1 MSFSPKYSNLP
12 RFLPLLLSVW
22 IFVSGLIIG
31 AVTPPFQSPDE
42 FEHITRAYSL
52 TRGDIVFSAPA
63 GQSSGGLIDSG
74 LAMYMHAYSEIP
86 FRPDRKVTTEQTRN
100 ADRIGWTG
108 EYEFRPAP
116 GMAYYF
122 PGIYAIHAL
131 GLYAG
136 ESLQLSV
143 SKTYH
148 LTRVLLLIAIS
159 VILFFAFQLVTPS
172 FMTVTLLILPMSL
185 FQFASAT
192 LDGITTALAML
203 VVAIFLRSYRSS
215 SRIEARYLWTA
226 LFIWLLLAS
235 SRQQIFPMC
244 ILLLAAGYK
253 QKRYLLIFSVVAGAV
268 AVIGWQALMIN
279 TVVDGRKALGATSS
293 EIILFYLQNPIEL
306 FGVLART
313 LRDQD
318 VLKGY
323 FSSFIGLL
331 GWLDTPFPGA
341 EYKYFFLMMIPFIFA
356 SIDWRGWRTYRT
368 ERLLLVFSAT
378 CAMGIVF
385 LAILV
390 QWTPHPAVVIDG
402 VVGRY
407 LLVPALM
414 ISYAFSRMEKISDV
428 APTQAVAWA
437 GVGMFGIISVV
448 MTVDLLSGRYYQ

>member
-1 MSFSPKYSNLP
+1 MSFSLKHSNLG

-22 IFVSGLIIG
+22 IFVSGFIVGTVI
-31 AVTPPFQSPDE
+31 PPFQSPDE

-52 TRGDIVFSAPA
+52 TRGDIVLSAPT

-74 LAMYMHAYSEIP
+74 LARYMHAYSEIP

-100 ADRIGWTG
+100 ADRIDWTG

-116 GMAYYF
+116 GMAHYF

-131 GLYAG
+131 GLHAG
-136 ESLQLSV
+136 ENLQLSV

-172 FMTVTLLILPMSL
+172 FMTAILLILPMSL

-203 VVAIFLRSYRSS
+203 VVAIFLSSYRSS
-215 SRIEARYLWTA
+215 SQIDARYLWIA

-235 SRQQIFPMC
+235 SRQQIFPLC

-253 QKRYLLIFSVVAGAV
+253 QKQYILIASVVVGAF
-268 AVIGWQALMIN
+268 AVIGWQALMLH

-293 EIILFYLQNPIEL
+293 EIILFYLQNPIDL
-306 FGVLART
+306 LAVLART
-313 LRDQD
+313 LTHLD

-341 EYKYFFLMMIPFIFA
+341 EYKYFLLMMIPFTLA
-356 SIDWRGWRTYRT
+356 SIDWRGWLTYRT
-368 ERLLLVFSAT
+368 ERLLLVFSA
-378 CAMGIVF
+378 MGAIAVVF

-407 LLVPALM
+407 LLVPAVM
-414 ISYAFSRMEKISDV
+414 ISYAVSRMDRTSHVTKAQV
-428 APTQAVAWA
+428 VAWV
-437 GVGMFGIISVV
+437 GVGIFGIISVV
-448 MTVDLLSGRYYQ
+448 MTVGLLTSRYYE